1 MKEALNGGS
10 GAVDHSIAQRGTR
23 LLGHVCGALI
33 ATMAVLMSIQVIG
46 RFVFQHP
53 PEWTEELARVA
64 FVYATFLGGA
74 LAVSRGAHLGIDIL
88 ADALPPRASAI
99 LELAWR
105 LLAAVVL
112 VLIIWH
118 GYRLVDRLSTQP
130 LSSVP
135 LSKGWMFA
143 GVPIGCALMLVY
155 EVQRI
160 RIVIRSLRQGRDL
173 PGPGTRVAT
182 LSDQDPDRSA

>member
-1 MKEALNGGS
+1 MGGT
-10 GAVDHSIAQRGTR
+10 VQKGTQ
-23 LLGHVCGALI
+23 LLGYVCGALI
-33 ATMAVLMSIQVIG
+33 AAMAVLMSIQVIG

-88 ADALPPRASAI
+88 ADVLPPRASAI
-99 LELAWR
+99 LDVLWR
-105 LLAAVVL
+105 LLACIL
-112 VLIIWH
+112 LLLIIWH

-130 LSSVP
+130 LSSIP

-143 GVPIGCALMLVY
+143 GVPIGCALMLAY

-160 RIVIRSLRQGRDL
+160 ATQVRALRRGEGFEGYATRIDR
-173 PGPGTRVAT
+173 
-182 LSDQDPDRSA
+182 LSDSDSDRSA